1 MNRWRIAS
9 IEVRLMVLLSL
20 IALVVST
27 IAGCTLFWALKR
39 EVQSQEMTEVAG
51 KLELIQH
58 LASMHTEADL
68 LHDDL
73 IGKLNNILVG
83 HENLKVWI
91 LNEQS
96 ETLYGGDTP
105 LIVSHGPGTEIFLR
119 TRDGGAMRGMQ
130 EPLHGV
136 VSPGASLIVAAD
148 TRPSA
153 QFLYQFVIILI
164 FICAVWVGV
173 TAVLAAWAVRR
184 SLAPLRRLSAQAAE
198 VQPDNLAVRL
208 PEAGIDRE
216 LKEFTRT
223 FNSML
228 GRVQAAYQQ
237 MEGFNAD
244 VAHELRTP
252 LATLISGTEIVLS
265 SVHSMQ
271 ELRELL
277 ESNLE
282 ELGGLRTLIND
293 MLFLARADGGELARD
308 LLEVSVAQEIAK
320 VHEFYEASLDE
331 AGVSLLSRNDSRVAA
346 NPRLLR
352 RAIANLVSNAI
363 KATPAGGVIEVN
375 CAERSGEVEIRVSNP
390 GAAIAQEALP
400 RIFDR
405 FYRTDDARSGPTVGH
420 GLGLAIVR
428 AIAQMHGGRA
438 FASSDGQRTVVG
450 FSVRSVRSITK
461 T

>member
-9 IEVRLMVLLSL
+9 IEVRLTVLLGL

-73 IGKLNNILVG
+73 IGKLNDILVG
-83 HENLKVWI
+83 HENLKVWV
-91 LNEQS
+91 LSEQGKS
-96 ETLYGGDTP
+96 LYGGDTP
-105 LIVSHGPGTEIFLR
+105 RIVSRGSGTEIFLR
-119 TRDGGAMRGMQ
+119 TRDGVDMRGKQ
-130 EPLHGV
+130 EPLQGV
-136 VSPGASLIVAAD
+136 LSPRATLIVAAD

-153 QFLYQFVIILI
+153 QFLYQFVTILL
-164 FICAVWVGV
+164 FICVVWIGV
-173 TAVLAAWAVRR
+173 TAALAAWAVRR
-184 SLAPLRRLSAQAAE
+184 SLAPLRRLSAQAAQ

-208 PEAGIDRE
+208 PEVGIDRE

-265 SVHSMQ
+265 SAHSMQ
-271 ELRELL
+271 ELRDLL

-282 ELGGLRTLIND
+282 ELDGLRTLINE

-308 LLEVSVAQEIAK
+308 LQEVSVAQEIAK
-320 VHEFYEASLDE
+320 VHEFYEASLEE
-331 AGVSLLSRNDSRVAA
+331 AGVLLRSNDDSRVAA

-352 RAIANLVSNAI
+352 RAIANLISNAI
-363 KATPAGGVIEVN
+363 KATPPGSVIEIA
-375 CAERSGEVEIRVSNP
+375 CTEQLGETEIWVSNP
-390 GAAIAQEALP
+390 GSGIAPEALP

-405 FYRTDDARSGPTVGH
+405 FYRTDDARSGRAEGH

-428 AIAQMHGGRA
+428 AIARMHGGRA
-438 FASSDGQRTVVG
+438 FASSNGQRTVVG
-450 FSVRSVRSITK
+450 FSVRRAR
-461 T
+461 